1 MLGFVGDFVENG
13 GSNLLLS
20 SGRQDL
26 CDFLVHPHIPFV
38 FLFFF
43 AIFRV
48 FSCDFR
54 FTCFYSTV
62 FSKFFMDLLVLVVL
76 ILWLEFRFESL

>member
-38 FLFFF
+38 FLFLGFSGYF
-43 AIFRV
+43 HAIFDSHV
-48 FSCDFR
+48 FTPLFFR
-54 FTCFYSTV
+54 N
-62 FSKFFMDLLVLVVL
+62 FSW
-76 ILWLEFRFESL
+76 IC

>member
-1 MLGFVGDFVENG
+1 MEALTYFCPLGIKICVIFEFI
-13 GSNLLLS
+13 LIFPL
-20 SGRQDL
+20 
-26 CDFLVHPHIPFV
+26 F
-38 FLFFF
+38 FFF
-43 AIFRV
+43 AIFGV

>member
-1 MLGFVGDFVENG
+1 VLGFVGDFVENG

-38 FLFFF
+38 FLFF
-43 AIFRV
+43 
-48 FSCDFR
+48 CDFR
-54 FTCFYSTV
+54 GIFMRFSIHMFLLHCFFEIFHGSV
-62 FSKFFMDLLVLVVL
+62 SPSRSDFMA
-76 ILWLEFRFESL
+76 